1 MGQSVGKITA
11 LDFVDPDHYQ
21 ELREVLQEST
31 RKKEADNVVTRS
43 SSNKYTTTVHDWGS
57 IDCDHEQLNSASIKI
72 LEIQSFPLTQFVLMT
87 ATIPENVL
95 SSIWSPNRNIDLNNI
110 HSAMR
115 NCWSQLFGERLPSLT
130 LEYLNECTHIG
141 GALYPITIST
151 ISTSL
156 ELHKAIADDTMVR
169 MNQRT
174 MSMYQDEFERGGVF
188 DDIGMTVYD
197 HRSLIDVSD
206 SSVTVFGQVGNNT
219 MPGEI
224 SSGYSFIN
232 MSIFGPAKPPF
243 EEMPPFLDVRIS
255 GDYFIRFI
263 QLLYLNIWFSM
274 AQKKFQDHNKA
285 VQKLSLSDVEVDS
298 SVENIQEEMINLLDS
313 ESNFTDMYSKTK
325 YHSAVS
331 ENFIESLEE
340 WIQSE
345 YNSEYGI
352 PNPRTTDLKSGDPIK
367 EGIFSMLITNTRAK
381 RQETEKRYQE
391 LYHRYSTVSD
401 QLDGLLSLQVSS
413 TNIKLN
419 RRILILTGI
428 LLGIAFLE
436 VLFRL
441 NLIPSLSSWTIFDL
455 ISWILRQI
463 FWT

>member
-1 MGQSVGKITA
+1 
-11 LDFVDPDHYQ
+11 
-21 ELREVLQEST
+21 
-31 RKKEADNVVTRS
+31 
-43 SSNKYTTTVHDWGS
+43 
-57 IDCDHEQLNSASIKI
+57 
-72 LEIQSFPLTQFVLMT
+72 
-87 ATIPENVL
+87 
-95 SSIWSPNRNIDLNNI
+95 
-110 HSAMR
+110 
-115 NCWSQLFGERLPSLT
+115 LFGERLPSLT

-263 QLLYLNIWFSM
+263 QLLYLNIWF
-274 AQKKFQDHNKA
+274 QWLKK
-285 VQKLSLSDVEVDS
+285 V
-298 SVENIQEEMINLLDS
+298 
-313 ESNFTDMYSKTK
+313 
-325 YHSAVS
+325 
-331 ENFIESLEE
+331 
-340 WIQSE
+340 
-345 YNSEYGI
+345 
-352 PNPRTTDLKSGDPIK
+352 PRP
-367 EGIFSMLITNTRAK
+367 
-381 RQETEKRYQE
+381 
-391 LYHRYSTVSD
+391 
-401 QLDGLLSLQVSS
+401 
-413 TNIKLN
+413 
-419 RRILILTGI
+419 
-428 LLGIAFLE
+428 
-436 VLFRL
+436 
-441 NLIPSLSSWTIFDL
+441 
-455 ISWILRQI
+455 
-463 FWT
+463 

>member
-1 MGQSVGKITA
+1 
-11 LDFVDPDHYQ
+11 
-21 ELREVLQEST
+21 
-31 RKKEADNVVTRS
+31 
-43 SSNKYTTTVHDWGS
+43 
-57 IDCDHEQLNSASIKI
+57 
-72 LEIQSFPLTQFVLMT
+72 
-87 ATIPENVL
+87 
-95 SSIWSPNRNIDLNNI
+95 
-110 HSAMR
+110 
-115 NCWSQLFGERLPSLT
+115 
-130 LEYLNECTHIG
+130 
-141 GALYPITIST
+141 
-151 ISTSL
+151 
-156 ELHKAIADDTMVR
+156 
-169 MNQRT
+169 
-174 MSMYQDEFERGGVF
+174 
-188 DDIGMTVYD
+188 
-197 HRSLIDVSD
+197 
-206 SSVTVFGQVGNNT
+206 
-219 MPGEI
+219 
-224 SSGYSFIN
+224 
-232 MSIFGPAKPPF
+232 
-243 EEMPPFLDVRIS
+243 
-255 GDYFIRFI
+255 
-263 QLLYLNIWFSM
+263 
-274 AQKKFQDHNKA
+274 
-285 VQKLSLSDVEVDS
+285 
-298 SVENIQEEMINLLDS
+298 VENIQEEMINLLDS